1 MSTVRPVKPSSG
13 GGTVT
18 YGFTSGTALEGN
30 TVATQ
35 IGGAPNSA
43 SFLVVSGDSNLTSER
58 SFLAGTALTYV
69 DGGGNGNL
77 TLNLDDTTVVA
88 GSYTNTNLTVDA
100 QGRIT
105 AASNGSPG
113 GVTAVNGTSGRISST
128 GGTTPSLDLVATAVS
143 AGSYTYS
150 AITVDAYGRL
160 TSAASGTTP
169 VTSVGATS
177 PIATTGGTTPTI
189 SLNDTVVT
197 PGSYTNASLTVDQKG
212 RLTAASSGTA
222 PVTSVSG
229 TGGRISS
236 TGGTTPSLDLVTT
249 AVAAGSYTYSN
260 ITVDSYG
267 RITAASSNSITASG
281 WTDGGSTVYLTT
293 SSEVVS
299 IGSNTA
305 ETARKLSVVN
315 TGSDLGIRVVT
326 SAASNENILDTRS
339 LNGAAADD
347 TQARF
352 AISGD
357 GNQAWGS
364 GSAVQDLRIRRSAAS
379 TLTIDNASTG
389 GATVVPA
396 ADSSGVFGSS
406 LLRWSDIIANTH
418 RVFPSA
424 GATNASA
431 SLASG
436 ALKLGVGGGTA
447 LDTQISRTAANTL
460 TIDNNASGAA
470 NLIVTGNLQVQG
482 ATYLKTVSKV
492 FADSPYSVAASDTII
507 FCNAT
512 GGNMTVTLPSA
523 ASHTGRS
530 LTVKRTNTTANTVT
544 VGSAAGTIDGAASY
558 IIPGGTLNA
567 ITVVSDGTNWYII

>member
-1 MSTVRPVKPSSG
+1 MSTVRPVKPSSGG

-43 SFLVVSGDSNLTSER
+43 SFLVVSSNSNLTSER
-58 SFLAGTALTYV
+58 SFLAGTGLTYV

-77 TLNLDDTTVVA
+77 TINLDDTAVAA

-113 GVTAVNGTSGRISST
+113 GVTAVNGTTGRITSS
-128 GGTTPSLDLVATAVS
+128 GGS
-143 AGSYTYS
+143 
-150 AITVDAYGRL
+150 
-160 TSAASGTTP
+160 
-169 VTSVGATS
+169 
-177 PIATTGGTTPTI
+177 TPTI
-189 SLNDTVVT
+189 DLDVSGVTANTYSYATV
-197 PGSYTNASLTVDQKG
+197 TVDTYG
-212 RLTAASSGTA
+212 R
-222 PVTSVSG
+222 VTS
-229 TGGRISS
+229 
-236 TGGTTPSLDLVTT
+236 
-249 AVAAGSYTYSN
+249 
-260 ITVDSYG
+260 
-267 RITAASSNSITASG
+267 ASSNSITASG

-299 IGSNTA
+299 VGSNTA
-305 ETARKLSVVN
+305 ESARKLSVIN
-315 TGSDLGIRVVT
+315 TGSDLGIRVLT
-326 SAASNENILDTRS
+326 SGASNENILDTRS
-339 LNGAAADD
+339 LNGAGPDD

-352 AISGD
+352 AINGD
-357 GNQAWGS
+357 GNHAWGS

-389 GATVVPA
+389 GASVVPA
-396 ADSSGVFGSS
+396 TDGSGS
-406 LLRWSDIIANTH
+406 LGASNLRWLDIIGNTH

-424 GATNASA
+424 GASNASA
-431 SLASG
+431 VLGSSGTGSG
-436 ALKLGVGGGTA
+436 AVKLGVGGATA

-470 NLIVTGNLQVQG
+470 NLILTGNFQSQG
-482 ATYLKTVSKV
+482 SIFLKTVSKV
-492 FADSPYSVAASDTII
+492 FADSPYSVATSDNII

-523 ASHTGRS
+523 VTFASRKI
-530 LTVKRTNTTANTVT
+530 TVKRTNTTANTVT

-558 IIPGGTLNA
+558 IIPGGTLNS
-567 ITVVSDGTNWYII
+567 ISVVSDGTNWYII

>member
-1 MSTVRPVKPSSG
+1 
-13 GGTVT
+13 
-18 YGFTSGTALEGN
+18 
-30 TVATQ
+30 
-35 IGGAPNSA
+35 
-43 SFLVVSGDSNLTSER
+43 LVVSGDSNLTSER

-77 TLNLDDTTVVA
+77 TLNLDDTAVVA

-160 TSAASGTTP
+160 TSAASGT
-169 VTSVGATS
+169 
-177 PIATTGGTTPTI
+177 
-189 SLNDTVVT
+189 
-197 PGSYTNASLTVDQKG
+197 
-212 RLTAASSGTA
+212 A

-229 TGGRISS
+229 TSGRISS

-260 ITVDSYG
+260 ITVDAYG

-379 TLTIDNASTG
+379 TLTIDNA
-389 GATVVPA
+389 
-396 ADSSGVFGSS
+396 
-406 LLRWSDIIANTH
+406 
-418 RVFPSA
+418 
-424 GATNASA
+424 
-431 SLASG
+431 ASG
-436 ALKLGVGGGTA
+436 
-447 LDTQISRTAANTL
+447 S
-460 TIDNNASGAA
+460 A
-470 NLIVTGNLQVQG
+470 NLRVTGDVVSQG
-482 ATYLKTVSKV
+482 AIYLKTVSKV
-492 FADSPYSVAASDTII
+492 FADSPYSVATSDNII

-523 ASHTGRS
+523 VTFASRKI
-530 LTVKRTNTTANTVT
+530 TVKRTNTTANTVT
-544 VGSAAGTIDGAASY
+544 VGSSAGTIDGAASY
-558 IIPGGTLNA
+558 IIPGGTLNS

>member
-69 DGGGNGNL
+69 DGGANGNL
-77 TLNLDDTTVVA
+77 TLNLDDTAVVA
-88 GSYTNTNLTVDA
+88 GSYTSADITVDA

-105 AASNGSPG
+105 AAAN
-113 GVTAVNGTSGRISST
+113 
-128 GGTTPSLDLVATAVS
+128 
-143 AGSYTYS
+143 
-150 AITVDAYGRL
+150 
-160 TSAASGTTP
+160 
-169 VTSVGATS
+169 
-177 PIATTGGTTPTI
+177 
-189 SLNDTVVT
+189 
-197 PGSYTNASLTVDQKG
+197 
-212 RLTAASSGTA
+212 
-222 PVTSVSG
+222 G
-229 TGGRISS
+229 TGG
-236 TGGTTPSLDLVTT
+236 
-249 AVAAGSYTYSN
+249 
-260 ITVDSYG
+260 
-267 RITAASSNSITASG
+267 ASG

-299 IGSNTA
+299 VGSNTA
-305 ETARKLSVVN
+305 ESSRKLSIIN
-315 TGSDLGIRVVT
+315 TGTDLGIRVLT

-339 LNGAAADD
+339 LNGAGADD

-364 GSAVQDLRIRRSAAS
+364 GSGAQDLRIRRSAAS
-379 TLTIDNASTG
+379 TLTIDNSSTG
-389 GATVVPA
+389 GATIVPA
-396 ADSSGVFGSS
+396 TDGAGSFGSS
-406 LLRWSDIIANTH
+406 TLRWFDNIANTH

-436 ALKLGVGGGTA
+436 ALKLGVGGATA

-460 TIDNNASGAA
+460 TIDNNTSGAA
-470 NLIVTGNLQVQG
+470 NLILTGNFQSQG
-482 ATYLKTVSKV
+482 SIFLKTVSKV
-492 FADSPYSVAASDTII
+492 FADSPYSVATSDNVI
-507 FCNAT
+507 FCNST

-523 ASHTGRS
+523 VTFASRKI
-530 LTVKRTNTTANTVT
+530 TVKRTNTTANTVT

-558 IIPGGTLNA
+558 IIPGGTLNS